1 VFESSTLSD
10 FINNNLNI
18 FDLSVC
24 NNFLDKPCS
33 VEYTFAAEKRGAY
46 STIDH
51 FFVSNIVPNFVRS
64 FNVLHDV
71 ENVSDHLP
79 LCLELDSTI
88 IDYCCHAP
96 ITIKQ
101 SIDAV
106 VGPVQSAN
114 CVYAD
119 TPSQSNGLD
128 RNAVVSPR

>member
-1 VFESSTLSD
+1 MCLSRLHCLTLLIIILIYLICLFVITFLINRVQLSTLLLQKRAQHTQLLISSTGV
-10 FINNNLNI
+10 FTENL
-18 FDLSVC
+18 
-24 NNFLDKPCS
+24 
-33 VEYTFAAEKRGAY
+33 
-46 STIDH
+46 
-51 FFVSNIVPNFVRS
+51 
-64 FNVLHDV
+64 
-71 ENVSDHLP
+71 SDHLP

-128 RNAVVSPR
+128 RNA